1 MTDSMQVAVRR
12 AAAEFGARPAFR
24 LGDRTKT
31 FTETLDRTLRLADAL
46 EHLGCHVGARVAIM
60 ASNGPWF
67 AEVHFACAEA
77 GMVEV
82 PVNLRFT
89 ADELVAYLGRV
100 QPEVVIASAE
110 HVGRARELQAA
121 VPSLRAVIGLG
132 DAAGAADHDYNTLLA
147 HASAHERPIRDVSET
162 VLVCSTSGTSGAAK
176 AVTHTPRA
184 TATGYG
190 PLIELLEVDP
200 SSHFVTG
207 LPMYFAGAYSG
218 WTMSFVAGAM
228 QTILP
233 AFDPHAYVDLV
244 EAVGASHALLGPAPV
259 YMIMDAGIDLDRMT
273 SLRYLS
279 MGGAP
284 TDPTRLRALV
294 DALGRR
300 VAVQYAMTEV
310 AVATALLADDYV
322 EPDGSFNSRHRSI
335 GRPLDGLEIR
345 IVDDQGVVLPFDGE
359 ARGELELVG
368 PYVTPGYLDDP
379 AANEAAFEGRWL
391 RTGDVATI
399 DADRFVWIV
408 DRKKDL
414 IVSGGINIAPIEVET
429 VIAQHPDV
437 VAAGVCGVPDPLYGE
452 AVHAAVVRRP
462 GSQLS
467 EEEVVR
473 WCTERL
479 ASVKKPRSVVF
490 VEALPISSTGKLLR
504 RELRTST
511 TAESSPPG

>member
-1 MTDSMQVAVRR
+1 MTDSMQAAVRR

-24 LGDRTKT
+24 LGDRSQS
-31 FTETLDRTLRLADAL
+31 FTETLERTLRLADAL
-46 EHLGCHVGARVAIM
+46 EHLDCDVGARVAIM
-60 ASNGPWF
+60 AGNGPWF
-67 AEVHFACAEA
+67 AELHFACAEA

-89 ADELVAYLGRV
+89 GDELAAYLGRV

-121 VPSLRAVIGLG
+121 VPWLRAVIGIG
-132 DAAGAADHDYNTLLA
+132 DAAGAADYAYDTLLA
-147 HASAHERPIRDVSET
+147 RASAHERPIRDVSET

-184 TATGYG
+184 TASGYG
-190 PLIELLEVDP
+190 PLIERLEVD
-200 SSHFVTG
+200 SSSQFVTG

-218 WTMSFVAGAM
+218 WTMSFVAGAV

-233 AFDPHAYVDLV
+233 SFDPHAYVDLL
-244 EAVGASHALLGPAPV
+244 EAVGGTHALLGPAPV

-273 SLRYLS
+273 RLRYLS

-310 AVATALLADDYV
+310 AVATALVADEYV

-335 GRPLDGLEIR
+335 GRPLAGLELR
-345 IVDDQGVVLPFDGE
+345 LVDERGEQLPFDGE
-359 ARGELELVG
+359 ARGELELAG

-379 AANEAAFEGRWL
+379 AANAAAFHDGWL

-399 DADRFVWIV
+399 DEDGFVWIV

-429 VIAQHPDV
+429 VIARHPDV
-437 VAAGVCGVPDPLYGE
+437 IAAGVCGVADPLYGE

-462 GSQLS
+462 GSHLS

-479 ASVKKPRSVVF
+479 ASVKKPRSVTF
-490 VEALPISSTGKLLR
+490 VDALPISSTGKLLR
-504 RELRTST
+504 RELRAATA
-511 TAESSPPG
+511 AESSAPD

>member
-1 MTDSMQVAVRR
+1 
-12 AAAEFGARPAFR
+12 
-24 LGDRTKT
+24 
-31 FTETLDRTLRLADAL
+31 
-46 EHLGCHVGARVAIM
+46 
-60 ASNGPWF
+60 
-67 AEVHFACAEA
+67 
-77 GMVEV
+77 
-82 PVNLRFT
+82 
-89 ADELVAYLGRV
+89 
-100 QPEVVIASAE
+100 
-110 HVGRARELQAA
+110 
-121 VPSLRAVIGLG
+121 
-132 DAAGAADHDYNTLLA
+132 
-147 HASAHERPIRDVSET
+147 
-162 VLVCSTSGTSGAAK
+162 
-176 AVTHTPRA
+176 
-184 TATGYG
+184 
-190 PLIELLEVDP
+190 
-200 SSHFVTG
+200 
-207 LPMYFAGAYSG
+207 
-218 WTMSFVAGAM
+218 M

-310 AVATALLADDYV
+310 AVATTLLADDYV

-335 GRPLDGLEIR
+335 GRPLDGLETR
-345 IVDDQGVVLPFDGE
+345 IVDDQGEVLPFDGE
-359 ARGELELVG
+359 ARGELELAG

-379 AANEAAFEGRWL
+379 AANEAAFDGRWL

-399 DADRFVWIV
+399 DADGFMWIV

-467 EEEVVR
+467 EDEVVR

-479 ASVKKPRSVVF
+479 ASVKKPRSVAF
-490 VEALPISSTGKLLR
+490 VDALPISSTGKLLR
-504 RELRTST
+504 RELRAAT
-511 TAESSPPG
+511 TAESSPSG

>member
-1 MTDSMQVAVRR
+1 MNDSMQVATRR

-24 LGDRTKT
+24 LGDRTQS
-31 FTETLDRTLRLADAL
+31 FTETLDRSLRLADAL
-46 EHLGCHVGARVAIM
+46 EHLGCDVASRVAIM

-67 AEVHFACAEA
+67 PELHFACAEA

-89 ADELVAYLGRV
+89 ADELTAYLGHVR
-100 QPEVVIASAE
+100 PEVVIAGAD
-110 HVGRARELQAA
+110 HVARARELQSS
-121 VPSLRAVIGLG
+121 VPSVHTVIGLG
-132 DAAGAADHDYNTLLA
+132 DAAGAADHDYDALLA
-147 HASAHERPIRDVSET
+147 RASAHERPIRDTSEP

-176 AVTHTPRA
+176 AVVHTPKA

-190 PLIELLEVDP
+190 PLIERLDVDQ

-218 WTMSFVAGAM
+218 WTMSFVAGAV

-233 AFDPHAYVDLV
+233 AFDPRAYVDLV
-244 EAVGASHALLGPAPV
+244 EAVGGTHALLGPAPV
-259 YMIMDAGIDLDRMT
+259 YMIMDAGIDLDRMR

-284 TDPTRLRALV
+284 TDPLRLRALV

-300 VAVQYAMTEV
+300 IAVQYAMTEV
-310 AVATALLADDYV
+310 AVATVLVGDDFL
-322 EPDGSFNSRHRSI
+322 EADGSFNARHRSI
-335 GRPLDGLEIR
+335 GRPLDGLEVR
-345 IVDDQGVVLPFDGE
+345 LVDDEGGEVPFDGE
-359 ARGELELVG
+359 ARGELELAG
-368 PYVTPGYLDDP
+368 PYVTPGYLDNPD
-379 AANEAAFEGRWL
+379 ANRDAFDGEWL

-399 DADRFVWIV
+399 DADRFVFIV

-414 IVSGGINIAPIEVET
+414 IVSGGINIAPIEVEN
-429 VIAQHPDV
+429 VIAEHPDV

-462 GSQLS
+462 GAELT
-467 EEEVVR
+467 EDDVVQ
-473 WCTERL
+473 WVTERL
-479 ASVKKPRSVVF
+479 ASVKKPRSVTF
-490 VEALPISSTGKLLR
+490 VDALPISSTGKLLR
-504 RELRTST
+504 RQLRAAT
-511 TAESSPPG
+511 TGESSAPA